1 MQFNRSLGPLRIRG
15 DLRAVLAGLVL
26 FALLVNLGSWQLG
39 RAGEKSALAS
49 RWETRAAMPAVAPEA
64 LLAGAPSTEA
74 AATLADRQVRWQASF
89 TANDYLLLDNRLHR
103 GRAGYHVI
111 ALAESDAGLVALNL
125 GWLAGDPS
133 RRTTPIPTLP
143 EGRVVIEGR
152 IYVPS
157 GAPLMMQKPEPPAA
171 LPATV
176 QTLYWDNWQRSLEA
190 LSGRAVFP
198 FEVRIQ
204 PDSPHALVAEW
215 TVVNQSPSKHI
226 GYAVQW
232 FAMAAVLMIIGLL
245 RLTNLSSLLSRGSPT

>member
-89 TANDYLLLDNRLHR
+89 TDTDYLLLDNRLHR

-157 GAPLMMQKPEPPAA
+157 GAPLMMQKPEPPAT
-171 LPATV
+171 LPAPV
-176 QTLYWDNWQRSLEA
+176 QTLYWDDWSSSLTT
-190 LSGRAVFP
+190 LSGRQVLP
-198 FEVRIQ
+198 FEVRIA
-204 PDSPHALVAEW
+204 PDSPFALAAEW
-215 TVVNQSPSKHI
+215 PVVNQAPSKHI
-226 GYAVQW
+226 GYALQW
-232 FAMAAVLMIIGLL
+232 FAMAGVLVLIGLW
-245 RLTNLSSLLSRGSPT
+245 RLTNIGKLVGGRKS